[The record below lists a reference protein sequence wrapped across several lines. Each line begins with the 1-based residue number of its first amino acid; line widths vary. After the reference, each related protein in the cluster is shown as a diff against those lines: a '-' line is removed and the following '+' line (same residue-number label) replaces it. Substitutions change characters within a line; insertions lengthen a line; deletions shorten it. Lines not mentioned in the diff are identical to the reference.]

1 MQCHRETMYFL
12 WLLFVPCNTFLS
24 LGIIHISPT
33 HKYRL
38 HNKQT
43 NMKNI
48 PTIVRNLGTIN
59 IRNNVG
65 FSSVPDQVRESSMVK
80 GFELNVLV
88 VGRRG
93 LGTST
98 LINSIFAAPLVDKK
112 RTNNITATRNEIVE
126 NDISLEISIVTYHEA
141 NISPVLD
148 YINAMNREYF
158 DNEQGLYK
166 AFKDN
171 RVHVCLYLLPSDTL
185 TDQEIKNMYELS
197 QSCNLV
203 PIIPKA
209 DMYTPD
215 ELADVKENV
224 RQILSENNIFSFV
237 PYLNENDGDLTE
249 EVADIVGCMPFAVIA
264 SETMYEHGGE
274 IIRGR
279 KYPWGFINI
288 DQEESNDFKRLQRL
302 LIYTNLDELTMKTNH
317 LFYNNYRKKI
327 FEIENDCGAMKEAR
341 YLRLRTETIR
351 ILNDKYESR
360 INALRKEEE
369 EMERFY
375 SEKIREMNDKM
386 GEISKQVEKS
396 LHVE

>member
-1 MQCHRETMYFL
+1 
-12 WLLFVPCNTFLS
+12 
-24 LGIIHISPT
+24 
-33 HKYRL
+33 
-38 HNKQT
+38 
-43 NMKNI
+43 MKNI

-59 IRNNVG
+59 VRNPVG
-65 FSSVPDQVRESSMVK
+65 FSSVPDQVRESSMIK
-80 GFELNVLV
+80 GFELNVLA

-112 RTNNITATRNEIVE
+112 RQNTITVTRNEIVE
-126 NDISLEISIVTYHEA
+126 NDISLEISIVTYHESDV
-141 NISPVLD
+141 SPMIE

-171 RVHVCLYLLPSDTL
+171 RIHVCLYLLPSDTL

-215 ELADVKENV
+215 ELSHVKETV
-224 RQILSENNIFSFV
+224 RQILSENNISFFV
-237 PYLNENDGDLTE
+237 PYFNESDGDLTE
-249 EVADIVGCMPFAVIA
+249 EVTDIVENIPFAVIA
-264 SETMYEHGGE
+264 SETMYEHGGD
-274 IIRGR
+274 IVRGR
-279 KYPWGFINI
+279 KYPWGFINV
-288 DQEESNDFKRLQRL
+288 DVEESNDFKRLQRL
-302 LIYTNLDELTMKTNH
+302 LIYTNLDELVTRTDH

-327 FEIENDCGAMKEAR
+327 FDIENDCGAMKEAR
-341 YLRLRTETIR
+341 YLKLRAETIK

-360 INALRKEEE
+360 IRALEEE
-369 EMERFY
+369 EVEMEKFY
-375 SEKIREMNDKM
+375 TEKLSGLDDKIN
-386 GEISKQVEKS
+386 EISSQMEKS
-396 LHVE
+396 LKTE